1 VGKDK
6 ESWQS
11 QFQLAINYVKKLKEF
26 GVNSCTFF
34 CIVLAFEWR
43 KQKIFLI
50 KNGNRDRFS
59 KSTGFQNLSF

>member
-1 VGKDK
+1 MP
-6 ESWQS
+6 SAS
-11 QFQLAINYVKKLKEF
+11 QIGLIATLFSPFSISKISTWLTFAIV
-26 GVNSCTFF
+26 V
-34 CIVLAFEWR
+34 VFEWR